1 MIQLL
6 IIIFFMNIYIWDFIT
21 YMYHSLSLIFRQYKD
36 LKDRSKC
43 RKLTWEQKDWDK
55 VVAETGA
62 LVTTMKSGIIV
73 PITIN

>member
-1 MIQLL
+1 MGQS
-6 IIIFFMNIYIWDFIT
+6 T
-21 YMYHSLSLIFRQYKD
+21 YNYHSFFLFFRQYKD

-43 RKLTWEQKDWDK
+43 RKLTWEQKDWDE